1 MPVSVASDRL
11 YALANVSGTTNPVP
25 VPRPLLATWLDVGQG
40 QTVRIE
46 SVTARGEL
54 LLTDP
59 EITEALADLRHVDAV
74 AISIGE
80 GATTIVVLVLSKVGR
95 GRGRGRGE

>member
-11 YALANVSGTTNPVP
+11 YALANTSGPTNPVP
-25 VPRPLLATWLDVGQG
+25 VPRPLLRTWLDVGHG
-40 QTVRIE
+40 QTVSVE
-46 SVTARGEL
+46 SVTTRGDL
-54 LLTDP
+54 LIEDAD
-59 EITEALADLRHVDAV
+59 ITEALADLRHVDAV
-74 AISIGE
+74 GISVGE